1 MTYKEIMELFE
12 EGVDFLNDEV
22 ILRIFHLTDIIA
34 EEDCDIDD
42 WTILKQNGDDV
53 LETVALL
60 RCHAYYM
67 QMLSSVEF
75 KDKKS
80 EFKAA
85 SIGIM
90 SIEHTLLLQMDCVV
104 EDLSSNREICDV
116 RIYNLRQELLEVYRT
131 MEKKIKE
138 IFHID

>member
-1 MTYKEIMELFE
+1 MTYKEIMEIFE
-12 EGVDFLNDEV
+12 EGADFLNEEA
-22 ILRIFHLTDIIA
+22 IPRIFHLTDIIA

-42 WTILKQNGDDV
+42 WAILKQDADDV
-53 LETVALL
+53 MTTVVLL

-80 EFKAA
+80 EFKAV

-90 SIEHTLLLQMDCVV
+90 SIDNTLLLHMDCVV
-104 EDLSSNREICDV
+104 KDLSSNNEICDV